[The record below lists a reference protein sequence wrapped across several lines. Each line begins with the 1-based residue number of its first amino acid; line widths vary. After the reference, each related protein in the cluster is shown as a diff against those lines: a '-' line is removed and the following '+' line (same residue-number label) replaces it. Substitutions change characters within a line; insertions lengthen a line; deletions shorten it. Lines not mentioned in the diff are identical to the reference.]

1 MVDNQLLSLLWELR
15 CILNPKA
22 GGSLDCYL
30 VCDGIKKKT
39 TCHQSRANMRHLS
52 LEHVSPLEDRMFAF

>member
-30 VCDGIKKKT
+30 VCDGIKKKPVT
-39 TCHQSRANMRHLS
+39 
-52 LEHVSPLEDRMFAF
+52 SPEQICVISPWRMCPH